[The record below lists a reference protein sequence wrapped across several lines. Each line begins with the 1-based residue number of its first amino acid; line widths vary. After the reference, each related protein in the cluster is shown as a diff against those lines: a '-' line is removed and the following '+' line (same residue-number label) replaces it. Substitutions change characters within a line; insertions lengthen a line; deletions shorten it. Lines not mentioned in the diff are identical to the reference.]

1 MAFLILKSTYNFLK
15 SDLISGLIL
24 FFVALPLCLGIAL
37 ASGAP
42 LFSGIVSGVV
52 GGIVVGLLSQSHVSV
67 SGPAAGL
74 SAIVLSAISTLGS
87 FELFLAAVVIAGII
101 QLLLALIRA
110 GSISNYFPS
119 NVIEGMLTGI
129 GMIIIIKQIPLV
141 LGYDSENVQF
151 GFTNDTDANIL
162 LKIVRS
168 VHPGVL
174 MVSLFSGLLLIA
186 FHKMSFVKNIK
197 VLPAGLLVVLLGV
210 GMNEYFIQTHSIYSI
225 DNKHLVSL
233 PVIAHPKEIFLQLSY
248 PDFSGWMNAQVWTI
262 ALTIAIVAS
271 IESLLSLE
279 AAGKMDP
286 LKRYA
291 GGNRELAAQGVG
303 NILSGLLG
311 GLPMTSVIVRA
322 SANIASGAKTKLSA
336 IAHGLF
342 LLVAVML
349 IPNLLNKIP
358 LASLATILIM
368 VGYRLASPS
377 VFKRMWQNGKLQFIP
392 FITTVIAVV
401 LLDLLVGVAI
411 GMIVSIV
418 FILRGNMK
426 RAYFLKKEGHKEN
439 AKIVMKLTQEV
450 SFLNKAAIKQTLGR
464 LPKGC
469 QVIIDASDTIYI
481 DHDVLELIQDFY
493 EAGANERNIKVE
505 RIGFKM

>member
-1 MAFLILKSTYNFLK
+1 
-15 SDLISGLIL
+15 
-24 FFVALPLCLGIAL
+24 
-37 ASGAP
+37 
-42 LFSGIVSGVV
+42 
-52 GGIVVGLLSQSHVSV
+52 
-67 SGPAAGL
+67 
-74 SAIVLSAISTLGS
+74 
-87 FELFLAAVVIAGII
+87 
-101 QLLLALIRA
+101 
-110 GSISNYFPS
+110 
-119 NVIEGMLTGI
+119 MLTGI

-162 LKIVRS
+162 LTIVRS

-248 PDFSGWMNAQVWTI
+248 PDFSGWMNSQVWTI

-279 AAGKMDP
+279 AAGKIDP

-377 VFKRMWQNGKLQFIP
+377 VFKRMWQNGKFQFIP

-493 EAGANERNIKVE
+493 EAGAKERNIKVE